1 MKTTTSDGLARE
13 APMIH
18 YRMVSEPTVGTE
30 GIPPLTNARRPA
42 ILVWLSW
49 AVLGV
54 VMVVWAVVGA
64 LVWVPLLLR
73 GMVRFSLALV
83 QATLDREPPT
93 EAAATLR
100 GAVDFYRRGFVM
112 AADALH
118 GRTPE
123 PTGRTRP
130 VRTRRLLR
138 EFAWVAVVWYA
149 LLAALGVVWSPVEI
163 GQWIVALPWSGWAVG
178 VGAWIVEPFV

>member
-1 MKTTTSDGLARE
+1 METTTDRMPRE
-13 APMIH
+13 APTIR
-18 YRMVSEPTVGTE
+18 YRGVQEPTVVTE
-30 GIPPLTNARRPA
+30 DGPPL
-42 ILVWLSW
+42 VKSW
-49 AVLGV
+49 PPVLLWVSRAVFGV

-73 GMVRFSLALV
+73 AMVRFSLALV
-83 QATLDREPPT
+83 QATLDREPPS

-112 AADALH
+112 TADALH

-123 PTGRTRP
+123 PKGHTRP
-130 VRTRRLLR
+130 VRNRRLLR
-138 EFAWVAVVWYA
+138 EFGWVALVWYA
-149 LLAALGVVWSPVEI
+149 ILAALGVVWSPLEI
-163 GQWIVALPWSGWAVG
+163 GQWIMALPWSAWAVG